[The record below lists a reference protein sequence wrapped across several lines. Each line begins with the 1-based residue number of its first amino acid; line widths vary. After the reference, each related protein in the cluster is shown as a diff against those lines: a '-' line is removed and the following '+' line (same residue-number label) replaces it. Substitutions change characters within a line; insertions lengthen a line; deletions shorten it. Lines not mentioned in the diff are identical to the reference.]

1 MEQLDESDGEVK
13 HHPINDTWGLA
24 VLVHCVLGGWAPG
37 KHRKSSFHLSLRNDF
52 TCTFFFFF
60 VLNGDEGGIRP
71 TSEFLR
77 PSWSQ
82 CGPLVLHFFCLKWL
96 EQRPGEGKL
105 NFQYWA
111 PCSEWSWHQLHRSSL
126 RRFAEWEWIFDLGF
140 LMTSHEKAGTWEF
153 FSWVSWHLLGSR
165 FHSSLQDLSWS
176 HGFQAEFLVWLM
188 SKTRWCHPFLF
199 SPHKWLLRTD
209 EVSCLWANV
218 SNLLGFSSGFYI
230 LLKNTED
237 PKIPQDVCCGF
248 LNLDIEI
255 GGQL

>member
-1 MEQLDESDGEVK
+1 MTPEGS
-13 HHPINDTWGLA
+13 
-24 VLVHCVLGGWAPG
+24 
-37 KHRKSSFHLSLRNDF
+37 LSLF
-52 TCTFFFFF
+52 TVSWEVEHQGNTESLLSTSPWEMTSPALFFFFF

-126 RRFAEWEWIFDLGF
+126 RWFAEWEWILDLGF